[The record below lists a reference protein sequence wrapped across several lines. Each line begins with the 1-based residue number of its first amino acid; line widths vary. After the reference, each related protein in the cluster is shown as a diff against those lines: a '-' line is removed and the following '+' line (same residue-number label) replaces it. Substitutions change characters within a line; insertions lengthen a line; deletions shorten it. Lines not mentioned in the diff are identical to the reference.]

1 MDFIPYI
8 SFLTGLVSIISPCII
23 PVIPI
28 LFGFTIKNK
37 DIKEII
43 AFTLGLFSIFTLLIF
58 VTAFFQVMFYSYVYY
73 VRILSSVVLLA
84 IGLIFIFDK
93 TFNLSFKVSSQN
105 AFILGVLTSL
115 SWSPC
120 YGGYLI
126 SLLSVLITAPDTL
139 YITFN
144 IILYSLGF
152 GLTLLVLSY
161 IISKINVEKLVK
173 GSSYIRQITGILF
186 IIGGVFMLLNA
197 NGVLLW
203 KSVL

>member
-197 NGVLLW
+197 NGVLL
-203 KSVL
+203 

>member
-8 SFLTGLVSIISPCII
+8 SFLTGIVSILSPCII

-43 AFTLGLFSIFTLLIF
+43 AFTLGLFSSFTLLIF
-58 VTAFFQVMFYSYVYY
+58 VTAFFQVLFYSYIYY

-161 IISKINVEKLVK
+161 IISKIHLEKLVK

-197 NGVLLW
+197 NGVLL
-203 KSVL
+203 

>member
-8 SFLTGLVSIISPCII
+8 SFLTGVVSIISPCII

-37 DIKEII
+37 EIKEII

-58 VTAFFQVMFYSYVYY
+58 VTAFFQVMFYRYIHYI
-73 VRILSSVVLLA
+73 RILSSVILVA
-84 IGLIFIFDK
+84 IGVLFV
-93 TFNLSFKVSSQN
+93 FNKSFNFSFNVNSQN
-105 AFILGVLTSL
+105 AFLLGILTSL
-115 SWSPC
+115 AWSPC

-126 SLLSVLITAPDTL
+126 SLLSVLITSPDTL

-144 IILYSLGF
+144 IILYALGF

-161 IISKINVEKLVK
+161 ILSKINVEKLVK
-173 GSSYIRQITGILF
+173 GSGYLRQIMGVLF
-186 IIGGVFMLLNA
+186 IIGGAFMFLNA
-197 NGVLLW
+197 NGVLL
-203 KSVL
+203 

>member
-8 SFLTGLVSIISPCII
+8 SFLTGIVSIISPCII

-58 VTAFFQVMFYSYVYY
+58 VTAFFQVIFYSYVYY

-115 SWSPC
+115 SWPPC

-197 NGVLLW
+197 NGVLL
-203 KSVL
+203 

>member
-8 SFLTGLVSIISPCII
+8 SFLTGVVSIISPCII

-37 DIKEII
+37 DIKDII

-84 IGLIFIFDK
+84 IGLIFIFNK

-139 YITFN
+139 YINFN

-161 IISKINVEKLVK
+161 VISKINVEKLVK

-197 NGVLLW
+197 NGVLL
-203 KSVL
+203 

>member
-8 SFLTGLVSIISPCII
+8 SFLTGVVSIISPCII

-37 DIKEII
+37 DIKDII

-161 IISKINVEKLVK
+161 VISKINVEKLVK

-197 NGVLLW
+197 KGVLL
-203 KSVL
+203 

>member
-8 SFLTGLVSIISPCII
+8 SFLTGIVSIISPCII

-43 AFTLGLFSIFTLLIF
+43 AFTLGLFSIITLLIF
-58 VTAFFQVMFYSYVYY
+58 VTAFFQVIFYSYVYY

-197 NGVLLW
+197 NGVLL
-203 KSVL
+203 

>member
-93 TFNLSFKVSSQN
+93 TFNISFKVSSQN

-126 SLLSVLITAPDTL
+126 SLLSVLITAPNTL

-197 NGVLLW
+197 NGVLL
-203 KSVL
+203 

>member
-8 SFLTGLVSIISPCII
+8 SFLTGIVSILSPCII

-197 NGVLLW
+197 NGVLL
-203 KSVL
+203 

>member
-8 SFLTGLVSIISPCII
+8 SFLTGIVSIISPCII

-139 YITFN
+139 YITLN

-197 NGVLLW
+197 NGVLL
-203 KSVL
+203 

>member
-139 YITFN
+139 YITLN

-197 NGVLLW
+197 NGVLL
-203 KSVL
+203 

>member
-8 SFLTGLVSIISPCII
+8 SFLTGVVSIISPCII

-93 TFNLSFKVSSQN
+93 TFNLLFKVSSQN

-161 IISKINVEKLVK
+161 VISKINVEKLVK

-197 NGVLLW
+197 NGVLL
-203 KSVL
+203 

>member
-8 SFLTGLVSIISPCII
+8 SFLTGVVSIISPCII

-43 AFTLGLFSIFTLLIF
+43 AFTLGLFSISTLLIF

-161 IISKINVEKLVK
+161 VISKINVEKLVK

-197 NGVLLW
+197 NGVLL
-203 KSVL
+203 